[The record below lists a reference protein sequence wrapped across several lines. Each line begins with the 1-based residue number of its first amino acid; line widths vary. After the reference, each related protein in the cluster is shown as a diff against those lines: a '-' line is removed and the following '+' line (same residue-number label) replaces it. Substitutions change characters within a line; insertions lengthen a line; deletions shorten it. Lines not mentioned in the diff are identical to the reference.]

1 MIFRLSYIVLI
12 TLLSPFFLFG
22 LYKTKPGK
30 PKIGSRWKEHWGF
43 TPALSCTSEPI
54 WIHAVSVGET
64 IAAIPIIH
72 KLKSQYPQIEILLTT
87 TTTTGFEQAK
97 KLGDLVTHRY
107 MPLDFPFAI
116 KRFLKVIKPSQLI
129 IMETEI
135 WPNTL
140 YYSRLA
146 GVPVSLIN
154 ARLSDKSFQ
163 GYAKIKPLIRLVNDC
178 VSQII
183 CQYASD
189 AKNFERLG
197 ISPHK
202 LALSGSIKFDISISD
217 EVNKKGRD
225 LRLRLGSQRPVWIA
239 ASTHAGEDEIVLA
252 AHQKVLDVY
261 KDALLILV
269 PRHPERFAQVKLLA
283 QKSHTTVTRSSN
295 KIPSDS
301 TQVYLGDTM
310 GEMLELLEASDVC
323 FMGGS
328 LLGDKVGGHNL
339 LEPAAL
345 AKPTL
350 IGPSYYN
357 FQDITDSLIAQG
369 ACKVVMNENELAH
382 NLLTLFKDH
391 SLSTKRGRRSY
402 DFVKGNTGAVD
413 IIVHHIIHG
422 QYGQSRG

>member
-1 MIFRLSYIVLI
+1 MIFRLSYTLLI
-12 TLLSPFFLFG
+12 TILSPFFLFG
-22 LYKTKPGK
+22 LYKTRPGK
-30 PKIGSRWKEHWGF
+30 PKIGARWREHWGF
-43 TPALSCTSEPI
+43 TPALSYTSKPI

-64 IAAIPIIH
+64 IAAVPIIH
-72 KLKSQYPQIEILLTT
+72 KLKAQHPQVEILLTT

-116 KRFLKVIKPSQLI
+116 KRFLKVIKPRQLV

-140 YYSRLA
+140 HYTRLA
-146 GVPVSLIN
+146 EVPISLIN
-154 ARLSDKSFQ
+154 ARLSDKSYR
-163 GYAKIKPLIRLVNDC
+163 GYTKLKPLIGLVNDC
-178 VSQII
+178 VGQII
-183 CQYASD
+183 CQYAND
-189 AKNFERLG
+189 AKNFEKLG
-197 ISPHK
+197 ISPQK
-202 LALSGSIKFDISISD
+202 LALSGSIKFDITISND
-217 EVNKKGRD
+217 VRKKGKE
-225 LRLRLGSQRPVWIA
+225 LRLALGDDRPVWIA

-269 PRHPERFAQVKLLA
+269 PRHPERFTQVRMLA
-283 QKSHTTVTRSSN
+283 QKNHVTVAHSSN
-295 KIPSDS
+295 KILSDS

-310 GEMLELLEASDVC
+310 GDMLEFLEASDVC

-345 AKPTL
+345 SKPTL
-350 IGPSYYN
+350 IGPSYFN

-369 ACKVVMNENELAH
+369 ACKIVMNENELAKS
-382 NLLTLFKDH
+382 LLTLFDDH
-391 SLSTKRGRRSY
+391 SLRAKCGKKGHA
-402 DFVKGNTGAVD
+402 FVKENTGAVD
-413 IIVHHIIHG
+413 IIVRHIIH
-422 QYGQSRG
+422 